1 MKKLIIGAFSVLFFA
16 TGCEE
21 DLKKLNVNPQ
31 APSTIDMNFLM
42 TSAQL
47 GTASGGS
54 RGDNRYI
61 DWRTNIGMCAHAIQ
75 HIANTGASIAPGD
88 KYNQDNGETNA
99 APWDFLYNDVLQNLA
114 EILRQTGPGGFE
126 EGRS

>member
-1 MKKLIIGAFSVLFFA
+1 MKKIIIGALSILFL
-16 TGCEE
+16 TTSCE
-21 DLKKLNVNPQ
+21 DGLKELNVNPQ
-31 APSTIDMNFLM
+31 APNTIDMNFLM

-75 HIANTGASIAPGD
+75 QIGQHRRIHCT
-88 KYNQDNGETNA
+88 
-99 APWDFLYNDVLQNLA
+99 
-114 EILRQTGPGGFE
+114 R
-126 EGRS
+126 R

>member
-1 MKKLIIGAFSVLFFA
+1 MKKLFIGALSILFFA
-16 TGCEE
+16 SCGTDALK
-21 DLKKLNVNPQ
+21 DLNINPQ

-88 KYNQDNGETNA
+88 KYNQENGETNA

-114 EILRQTGPGGFE
+114 EIARQLTIL
-126 EGRS
+126 